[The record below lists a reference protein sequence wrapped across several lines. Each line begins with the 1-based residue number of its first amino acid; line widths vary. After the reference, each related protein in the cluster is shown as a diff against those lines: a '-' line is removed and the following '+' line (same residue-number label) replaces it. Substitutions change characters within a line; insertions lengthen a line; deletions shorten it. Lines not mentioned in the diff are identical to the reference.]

1 MRNRFESQLIELND
15 SLITMST
22 YVEESIA
29 LATKA
34 LKEQD
39 TALAQKVIELESEVD
54 QQEKDIE
61 TLCLKMLLQQQPVAK
76 DLRTISAA
84 LKMITD
90 LERISDQCA
99 DISELAILLSKEQY
113 IKKLEHIPM
122 MAEGAVKMV
131 TDSINAYVHK
141 DLELAQKVIA
151 DDDYVDDLFN
161 CVKKDLVELIRED
174 IQKSSQAI
182 DLLMIAKYYE
192 RIGDHATNIA
202 EWVVFSITGQ
212 HKSSQIV

>member
-1 MRNRFESQLIELND
+1 MRNRFESQLAELNE
-15 SLITMST
+15 SLIAMST

-39 TALAQKVIELESEVD
+39 VALANKVIELEAEVD

-151 DDDYVDDLFN
+151 DDDYVDDLFDT
-161 CVKKDLVELIRED
+161 VKKDLVALIRDD

>member
-39 TALAQKVIELESEVD
+39 IALAKKVIELESEVD
-54 QQEKDIE
+54 QMEKDIE

-151 DDDYVDDLFN
+151 DDDYVDDLFD
-161 CVKKDLVELIRED
+161 CVKKDLVVLIRDD